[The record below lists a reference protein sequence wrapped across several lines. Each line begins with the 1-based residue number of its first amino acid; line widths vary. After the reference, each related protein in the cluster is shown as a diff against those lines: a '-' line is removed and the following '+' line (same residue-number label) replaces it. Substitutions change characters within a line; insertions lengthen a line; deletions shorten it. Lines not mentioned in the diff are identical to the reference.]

1 MIASLA
7 ASQNWQRTLMGGS
20 ANLIFVGEISIKR
33 KLKNKLVSEVDME
46 GFNPQNWGKIVKR
59 WHISIF
65 DFLCVG
71 MKIRGWLKKICISY
85 LGL

>member
-46 GFNPQNWGKIVKR
+46 GFNPQKWEKN
-59 WHISIF
+59 S
-65 DFLCVG
+65 
-71 MKIRGWLKKICISY
+71 
-85 LGL
+85 